1 MIKKV
6 LILSLALS
14 LLASNAIAQT
24 SQASD
29 FRRND
34 DAILTTTQ
42 PNLAPMRA
50 STSRYG
56 EVITIRKPGLG
67 MCSVAATG
75 TAGVDIIPTVA
86 NKAYLVSTVNCYN
99 DSTVASIISLRGGTT
114 AFVSDMIGTTTLGN
128 NRVRFDF
135 PNPVQIGTNL
145 NLIMTTT
152 GTSTV
157 CCANYTEVPD

>member
-1 MIKKV
+1 MVKRG

-14 LLASNAIAQT
+14 LLVANAIAQT
-24 SQASD
+24 AQQSD

-67 MCSVAATG
+67 LCSAAATG
-75 TAGVDIIPTVA
+75 TTAVDIIPTVVDGA
-86 NKAYLVSTVNCYN
+86 HLVSTVNCYN
-99 DSTVASIISLRGGTT
+99 NSTVASIISLRGGTT
-114 AFVSDMIGTTTLGN
+114 VFTSDIIGTTTLGT